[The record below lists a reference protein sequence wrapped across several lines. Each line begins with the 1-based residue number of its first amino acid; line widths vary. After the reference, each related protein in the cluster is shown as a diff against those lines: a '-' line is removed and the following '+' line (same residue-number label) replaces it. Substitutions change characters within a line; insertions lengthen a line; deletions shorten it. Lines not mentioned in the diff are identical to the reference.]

1 MTESHH
7 QRQAAESFGAEAER
21 YDRARPSYP
30 QQLIHRIVENSTGP
44 HVLDVG
50 TGTGIAARQLEIEE
64 QHVLGLDVDPLMA
77 EQARRQGLEV
87 EVSKFED
94 WDPRGRQFDTVVAAQ
109 AWHWVDPIA
118 GATKAAG
125 ILTPAGR
132 IALIWNV
139 MEPEPAARKAFAE
152 VNASVLPDF
161 PNLWSGDRPI
171 LELYGRMFETAEH
184 GLEKSG
190 DFTHPERWRVDWDRA
205 YGKQEWL
212 DQLPTFGGMS
222 RLPKGQVDELLA
234 MTATAIGDSFVMHY
248 TTVAVTAT
256 RK

>member
-7 QRQAAESFGAEAER
+7 QREAAESFGAEAER

-30 QQLIHRIVENSTGP
+30 QELIHRIVENSPGRE
-44 HVLDVG
+44 VLDVG
-50 TGTGIAARQLEIEE
+50 CGTGIAARQLIEE
-64 QHVLGLDVDPLMA
+64 KQEVLGLDVDPRMA

-94 WDPRGRQFDTVVAAQ
+94 WDPKGRQFDTVVAAQ

-118 GATKAAG
+118 GAAKAAEVLKPG
-125 ILTPAGR
+125 GR

-139 MEPEPAARKAFAE
+139 FEPEPAARKVFAAAN
-152 VNASVLPDF
+152 VSGF
-161 PNLWSGDRPI
+161 PNLWAGDRPI
-171 LELYGRMFETAEH
+171 LDTYNLMFENAED

-190 DFTHPERWRVDWDRA
+190 YFTRAERWRADWDRV
-205 YGKQEWL
+205 YTRQEWL

-222 RLPKGQVDELLA
+222 RLPKDKVDEMLA
-234 MTATAIGDSFVMHY
+234 KTAAALADSFVMHY
-248 TTVAVTAT
+248 VTVAVTAT
-256 RK
+256 KK